1 MIESLNINK
10 TFGKIRV
17 LKDISIKLE
26 NNSSVA
32 LLGPNASG
40 KTTFIKSVLGMVLP
54 ESGTIKVNNTDI
66 KNDVSYRS
74 QIGYMPQIG
83 RYPENMNIGQVFEMI
98 MDIRKEQMNHADTD
112 LLDAFNMKSIFQKR
126 MGTLSGGTRQKVSAC
141 LAFLFHPKII
151 ILDEPTAGLDPLS
164 SEILKEKVRVEKNN
178 GKLIIITSH
187 ILSELDELVSEIIF
201 FKEGELMF
209 HNKLEELQLQ
219 TGEKSISKVITTILK
234 RNNE

>member
-1 MIESLNINK
+1 MIESININK
-10 TFGKIRV
+10 TFGKLRV
-17 LKDISIKLE
+17 LKDISIKFE
-26 NNSSVA
+26 NNSAVA

-54 ESGTIKVNNTDI
+54 ESGTIKVNNTNI
-66 KNDVSYRS
+66 KNDDSYRS

-98 MDIRKEQMNHADTD
+98 IDMRKEQMNHTDTD
-112 LLDAFNMKSIFQKR
+112 LLDALNMKSVFHKR

-141 LAFLFHPKII
+141 LAFLFRPKII

-164 SEILKEKVRVEKNN
+164 SEILKEKVKTEKNN

-187 ILSELDELVSEIIF
+187 ILSELDELVSEIVYF
-201 FKEGELMF
+201 REGELMF
-209 HNKLEELQLQ
+209 HKNLEELQLQ

-234 RNNE
+234 KNHE